1 MIYFGCIYYVDPYLT
16 PSRRKKQGRIEK
28 KKVGS
33 VKKMFSYV
41 SEMIHTKNQTGTPCL
56 QTFTYSPLT
65 NICRLNLFEIL
76 KKGKNWAKMLK
87 ALLPF

>member
-16 PSRRKKQGRIEK
+16 PSRRKNKEEMR

-33 VKKMFSYV
+33 VKKMFSNV

-56 QTFTYSPLT
+56 QTFAQILQIGP
-65 NICRLNLFEIL
+65 RLYCSFIS
-76 KKGKNWAKMLK
+76 KGPKSS
-87 ALLPF
+87 